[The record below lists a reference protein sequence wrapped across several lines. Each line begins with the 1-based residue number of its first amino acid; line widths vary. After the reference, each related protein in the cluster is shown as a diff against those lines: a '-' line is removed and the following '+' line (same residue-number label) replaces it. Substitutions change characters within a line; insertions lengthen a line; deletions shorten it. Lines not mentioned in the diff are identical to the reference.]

1 MSYDRTY
8 NQTDKQ
14 SFYKKLVH
22 ENTISRKQ
30 ITEKT
35 HFLKKQFLKIQIANS
50 LKKHFSKTRNN
61 IFTNRPLLKKQNH
74 DRWITKI
81 NDLLKLLFPWKTKSG
96 KDNFRNDKLGK
107 RPFSDIYILF
117 LFVIFIF
124 FSEVWVSR
132 MFSHRF

>member
-50 LKKHFSKTRNN
+50 IKKHFSKTRNN

-107 RPFSDIYILF
+107 RSFSDIYILF
-117 LFVIFIF
+117 LFFIFIF